1 VFPIGDTEVEC
12 SATDEAGNTATESF
26 TVTVNPPAPTPPPAP
41 GQVIDELISTIE
53 NLDDDNVSQSVKTSL
68 IAALEEVSNI
78 LDDNNPNNDESA
90 YDELGA
96 LINQVNAN
104 ERRDT
109 MTAEQADNLRTQAE
123 GIMNQLDC

>member
-1 VFPIGDTEVEC
+1 MFPIGDTEVEC

-109 MTAEQADNLRTQAE
+109 MTAE
-123 GIMNQLDC
+123 